1 MITNKQA
8 KILKALKNNKKVNI
22 ENYYKMDPSIQ
33 NLKKQKFINFKL
45 GVNKDGDF
53 IVEDVFIEP
62 SGVVAL
68 DKFNDHQKEK
78 RWQSFFYPVIANI
91 VYALIGF
98 VAGVAL
104 TYLHLK

>member
-1 MITNKQA
+1 MITKKQA

-33 NLKKQKFINFKL
+33 SLKNQKFISLKL
-45 GVNKDGDF
+45 GANEDGEF
-53 IVEDVFIEP
+53 LVEDVFIGP

-91 VYALIGF
+91 VYALVGF
-98 VAGVAL
+98 VTGVVL